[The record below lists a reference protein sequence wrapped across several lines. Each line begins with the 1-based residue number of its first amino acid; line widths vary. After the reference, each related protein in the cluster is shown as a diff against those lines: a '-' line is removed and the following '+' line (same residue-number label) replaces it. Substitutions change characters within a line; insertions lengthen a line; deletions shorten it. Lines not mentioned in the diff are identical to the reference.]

1 MNLIYRDSCPITGE
15 NDLELLHSFK
25 KFPIFMG
32 CVNNHQNNDI
42 LSDMNWFIGKKN
54 GVIQL
59 NPLIPLETL
68 YSQSHGSGTVGKLW
82 ELHHKSFAEF
92 ISKFK
97 LQNIL
102 EIGSGHGK
110 LIKNYFSYYPESKW
124 TVVEPNPKIQKD
136 RRIKVYKGLFD
147 ESFSFN
153 NNIEGVVHSHV
164 IEHLYFPLNLLRNIY
179 NKIRIG
185 TFHIFSVPNLEVM
198 IEKKYT
204 NALNFEHTLFL
215 NEELIEEIL
224 EVSGF
229 EIIEKK
235 KFMEDHSIFYATKKI
250 DICKKK
256 YFSDNY
262 KKNKKIYKEYL
273 DFHKELVANINK
285 KIDKTKTEIYLFG
298 AHVFSQFL
306 LNFGLK
312 ENKIK
317 CILDNDKKKQ
327 DKRLYGTNLKVYSP
341 KILKSAKN
349 ATVILRSGV
358 YNNEIKNDIIN
369 NINKNIVFWE

>member
-25 KFPIFMG
+25 NFPIYMG
-32 CVNNHQNNDI
+32 CVNSNQNDDV

-110 LIKNYFSYYPESKW
+110 LIENYFNYYPDSRW
-124 TVVEPNPKIQKD
+124 TVVEPNPKIKKD
-136 RRIKVYKGLFD
+136 HRIKVYQGLFD
-147 ESFSFN
+147 ENFNFN

-164 IEHLYFPLNLLRNIY
+164 IEHLYFPHNLLKNIY
-179 NKIRIG
+179 NKIKIG

-250 DICKKK
+250 DACKKK
-256 YFSDNY
+256 IFNNNY
-262 KKNKKIYKEYL
+262 KKNKEIYKKYI
-273 DFHKELVANINK
+273 DFHKELVTNINK
-285 KIDKTKTEIYLFG
+285 KINETQTEIYLFG

-317 CILDNDKKKQ
+317 CILDNDEKKQ

-341 KILKSAKN
+341 KILRSVRN

-369 NINKNIVFWE
+369 NINKNVVFWE

>member
-25 KFPIFMG
+25 NFPIYMG
-32 CVNNHQNNDI
+32 CVNSNQNDDV

-110 LIKNYFSYYPESKW
+110 LIENYFSYYPDSRW
-124 TVVEPNPKIQKD
+124 TVVEPNPKIKKD
-136 RRIKVYKGLFD
+136 HRIKVYQGLFD
-147 ESFSFN
+147 ENFNFN

-164 IEHLYFPLNLLRNIY
+164 IEHLYFPHNLLKNIY
-179 NKIRIG
+179 NKIKIG

-250 DICKKK
+250 DAFKKK
-256 YFSDNY
+256 IFNNNY
-262 KKNKKIYKEYL
+262 KKNKEIYKKYI
-273 DFHKELVANINK
+273 DFHKELVTNINK
-285 KIDKTKTEIYLFG
+285 KINETQTEIYLFG

-317 CILDNDKKKQ
+317 CILDNDEKKQ

-341 KILKSAKN
+341 KILKSVRN

-369 NINKNIVFWE
+369 NINKNVVFWE

>member
-1 MNLIYRDSCPITGE
+1 MNLIYRDNCPITGE

-25 KFPIFMG
+25 NFPIYMG
-32 CVNNHQNNDI
+32 CVNSNQNDDV

-110 LIKNYFSYYPESKW
+110 LIENYFSYYPDSRW
-124 TVVEPNPKIQKD
+124 TVVEPNPKIKKD
-136 RRIKVYKGLFD
+136 HRIKVYQGLFD
-147 ESFSFN
+147 ENFNFN

-164 IEHLYFPLNLLRNIY
+164 IEHLYFPHNLLKNIY
-179 NKIRIG
+179 NKIKIG

-250 DICKKK
+250 DACKKK
-256 YFSDNY
+256 NFNNNY
-262 KKNKKIYKEYL
+262 KKNKEIYKKYI
-273 DFHKELVANINK
+273 DFHKELVTNINK
-285 KIDKTKTEIYLFG
+285 KINETQTEIYLFG

-317 CILDNDKKKQ
+317 CILDNDEKKQ

-341 KILKSAKN
+341 KILKSVRN

-369 NINKNIVFWE
+369 NINKNVVFWE